1 MYGELKRSLGIITY
15 KMVSAQLK
23 ELDAYNLIVRKE
35 YPQVPPR
42 VKYFLSQRVLIIML
56 VLRCLYEW
64 CYNHIDDL

>member
-1 MYGELKRSLGIITY
+1 
-15 KMVSAQLK
+15 MVSAQLK

-35 YPQVPPR
+35 HPQVPPR